1 MYPVNR
7 CVAGPALRSIVTL
20 HDVDSTQGSAVNVVD
35 ANPHV
40 LRHLL
45 VTRVV
50 TSFLSGGRG
59 ERISGIDR
67 LFLSNEELSKK
78 EQQNYVEK
86 KTMPSV
92 MQVH

>member
-1 MYPVNR
+1 MNR